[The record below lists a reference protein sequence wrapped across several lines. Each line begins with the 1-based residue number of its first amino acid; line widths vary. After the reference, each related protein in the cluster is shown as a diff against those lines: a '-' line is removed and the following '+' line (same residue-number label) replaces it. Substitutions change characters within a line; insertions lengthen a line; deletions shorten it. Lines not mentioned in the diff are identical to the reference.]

1 MEAHIE
7 SLDWVGGKPLQ
18 IEVGR
23 LARQADGSV
32 VLRYGDTM
40 LLATVVA
47 RKEIKPEVDF
57 LPLSVDYQEKY
68 AAAGKFPGGF
78 FKRDGRLNEHEI
90 LTSRIV
96 DRSIRPLFP
105 DDYHGDVQVIIS
117 LISADPEVQADA
129 LALVAA
135 SSALMVSDLPFP
147 EPCSSVRVTY
157 KDGQYTINPTR
168 SAMEGVELDLI
179 VSGTPDSI
187 VMVEG
192 ELLEVSEEIMIGA
205 LREAFEAIKKLN
217 ALQLTLRQKYGKPAR
232 EYAKPELDADIVA
245 RVKAVATDKLRA
257 VVSTPVPKHERSAN
271 FDKVEAE
278 VIAALA
284 AEKPE
289 WAEEGPQGQMS
300 TVMEDIK
307 RTLMREMILTQGIR
321 LDGRKTDEV
330 RPIWCE
336 VSYLPRAHGSAL
348 FTRGETQ
355 SLTTVTLGSKLDE
368 QTIDYA
374 TMEGSKRFMLQ
385 YNFPPFSTGEV
396 KPLRAPSRR
405 EQGHGNLAERALK
418 VLVPAETEYTI
429 RVVSDILES
438 NGSSSMATVCA
449 GALALMD
456 AGVKIKR
463 PASGIAMGLIVEGDR
478 WAVLSDILG
487 DEDHLGDMDFKVT
500 GTERGITACQMDIKV
515 RGLSFEILTKA
526 LMQAKAGR
534 AHILGEM
541 LKTLDQPR
549 EDISAHAPR
558 ILKMEISNEF
568 IGAVIGTGGKVIQE
582 IQRTTGTE
590 IAIEEVGKLG
600 IVTISSPDKAA
611 LERAQD
617 WIKSIVTIPEI
628 GETFTGKVK
637 QIKESGAVL
646 DFLPGKDGWLH
657 ISEVSYKRLDSLE
670 DVLEIGEEFPVKLI
684 AIENGRYRL
693 SRKALLPKPEGYV
706 EPAADDR
713 PRPPRR
719 EGGFGG
725 RGRDRDRG
733 PRRGG
738 SDR

>member
-1 MEAHIE
+1 MNAHIDT
-7 SLDWVGGKPLQ
+7 LDWVGGMPMQ
-18 IEVGR
+18 FETGR

-32 VLRYGDTM
+32 VVRFGDTM

-78 FKRDGRLNEHEI
+78 FKRDGRLNELEI

-96 DRSIRPLFP
+96 DRSLRPLFP
-105 DDYHGDVQVIIS
+105 EDYHGDVQVIIS
-117 LISADPEVQADA
+117 LISADTDMQPDA
-129 LALVAA
+129 MATAAA
-135 SSALMVSDLPFP
+135 SAALMVSDIPFP
-147 EPCSSVRVTY
+147 EPVSAVRVIY
-157 KDGQYTINPTR
+157 KDGQYHINPR
-168 SAMEGVELDLI
+168 KSEMEGSSLDLI
-179 VSGTPDSI
+179 VSGTMDSI

-192 ELLEVSEEIMIGA
+192 EMLEVSEEIMIGGLKTA
-205 LREAFEAIKKLN
+205 HEWIKKLN
-217 ALQLTLRQKYGKPAR
+217 ALQLTLRQKYGKPTR
-232 EYAKPELDADIVA
+232 SYDKPTVDAELTA
-245 RVKAVATDKLRA
+245 RVRALATDALRP
-257 VVSTPVPKHERSAN
+257 VVSTPAPKQERSDN
-271 FDKVEAE
+271 FDKVEEQVLAS
-278 VIAALA
+278 LA
-284 AEKPE
+284 AEKAE
-289 WAEEGPQGQMS
+289 WAEEGIQKQVGG
-300 TVMEDIK
+300 VMEEIK
-307 RTLMREMILTQGIR
+307 RELMREMILSQGIR
-321 LDGRKTDEV
+321 LDGRKTDEIC
-330 RPIWCE
+330 PIWCE
-336 VSYLPRAHGSAL
+336 VSYLPRAHGSAI

-374 TMEGSKRFMLQ
+374 TTEGSKRFMLQ

-396 KPLRAPSRR
+396 KMLRAPSRR

-418 VLVPAETEYTI
+418 VLVPEENEYTI

-500 GTERGITACQMDIKV
+500 GTAEGITACQMDIKV

-549 EDISAHAPR
+549 TDISAFAPR

-582 IQRTTGTE
+582 IQRVTGTE
-590 IAIEEVGKLG
+590 VAIEEVGKLG

-611 LERAQD
+611 LESAQN
-617 WIKSIVTIPEI
+617 WIKSIVTVPEI

-637 QIKESGAVL
+637 QIKDAGAVL

-657 ISEVSYKRLDSLE
+657 ISEVSYKRLDTLE

-706 EPAADDR
+706 ETNGEDR
-713 PRPPRR
+713 GPRPPRR

-725 RGRDRDRG
+725 RDRDRGRG
-733 PRRGG
+733 PRRG